1 MVFPGAMLGCRA
13 GLRAAT
19 LCKDKD
25 AVNAPY
31 VLYGSYASYYTAK
44 TRSYLRKKGIA
55 FIERLPSHPRFRS
68 YVRPAS
74 GSHRIPQ
81 LETPDGQVFQDSTV
95 IFDAVEHL
103 CPEPAALPQT
113 PRQRLIA
120 HLLELFASEGLVH
133 LAWRY
138 RWFFE
143 ENLHFVKMDF
153 GRSFRPQG
161 DDAELLHYGQVIADR
176 MLSRGGVIAP
186 DADLLAAMEQSY
198 VHLLKV
204 LDAHFRVCPYIMGGR
219 PSAADF
225 AFMGALHAH
234 MGRDPVPLRV
244 MQNNAPRVF
253 RWVEHMNTPD
263 LQSPEFSDTPL
274 VFPNDDAIPETL
286 LPVLAH
292 LISDQ
297 GERIILEALAYEQW
311 VEETNPDPDEPL
323 GDQQDQPILPKVK
336 VDRNG
341 VSVSTSASL
350 QTIWL
355 LQRSL
360 GYYATLG
367 DADREACED
376 LFAQFGGAELLTL
389 RLSRQTVR
397 RNNRFHIAA
406 P

>member
-1 MVFPGAMLGCRA
+1 MAITGAMLGCRA
-13 GLRAAT
+13 GSSAAWP
-19 LCKDKD
+19 CKDTD
-25 AVNAPY
+25 EVIAPY

-44 TRSYLRKKGIA
+44 TRSYLRKKGVA

-68 YVRPAS
+68 HVRPAS

-95 IFDAVEHL
+95 IFDAVEQL
-103 CPEPAALPQT
+103 CPEPSALPLT

-161 DDAELLHYGQVIADR
+161 DDEELLHYGQVIADR

-186 DADLLAAMEQSY
+186 DADLLASMEQSY

-204 LDAHFRVCPYIMGGR
+204 LDAHFRLHPYMLGGR

-244 MQNNAPRVF
+244 MQNHAPRVF

-263 LQSPEFSDTPL
+263 LQSPEFSETPL
-274 VFPNDDAIPETL
+274 AFLADDAIPETL
-286 LPVLAH
+286 IPVLSH

-297 GERIILEALAYEQW
+297 AERIILEALAYEQW
-311 VEETNPDPDEPL
+311 VAETDPHPDHPL
-323 GDQQDQPILPKVK
+323 GDQQDQPVLPKVTF
-336 VDRNG
+336 VRNG
-341 VSVSTSASL
+341 NPISASASL

-360 GYYATLG
+360 GFYATLG
-367 DADREACED
+367 PEDRQACAD

-389 RLSRQTVR
+389 QISRPTIR